1 MIIEIIK
8 IKSILIKHNAL
19 DSFIHNSGAP
29 EKEKRAMT
37 NHFGWYCTSQ
47 GEYFWHQINCEL
59 RDINL
64 HNFPFSTADL
74 KTPIKVKTIK
84 E

>member
-1 MIIEIIK
+1 MIIKIIK
-8 IKSILIKHNAL
+8 IKSILIKHDAL
-19 DSFIHNSGAP
+19 YSFIHNSGAH
-29 EKEKRAMT
+29 EKEKRVMT
-37 NHFGWYCTSQ
+37 YHFGWCDTSQ
-47 GEYFWHQINCEL
+47 GEDFWYQINCEL
-59 RDINL
+59 RNINL

>member
-1 MIIEIIK
+1 MTIEIIK

-19 DSFIHNSGAP
+19 DSFIRNSGAP

-37 NHFGWYCTSQ
+37 YHFGWYHTTQ
-47 GEYFWHQINCEL
+47 GEDFWYQINCEL
-59 RDINL
+59 REIGL

>member
-1 MIIEIIK
+1 MTTEIIK

-19 DSFIHNSGAP
+19 DSFIRNSKAP

-37 NHFGWYCTSQ
+37 HHFNWYCTSQ
-47 GEYFWHQINCEL
+47 GEDFWYQINCEL
-59 RDINL
+59 KGINL
-64 HNFPFSTADL
+64 RYFPFSTADL
-74 KTPIKVKTIK
+74 KIPIKVKTIK

>member
-19 DSFIHNSGAP
+19 YSFIHNSGAP

-37 NHFGWYCTSQ
+37 HHFGWYYTSQ
-47 GEYFWHQINCEL
+47 GEDFWYQINCEL

>member
-1 MIIEIIK
+1 MTIEIIK

-19 DSFIHNSGAP
+19 CSFIRNSNAS

-37 NHFGWYCTSQ
+37 HHFSWYPTTQ
-47 GEYFWHQINCEL
+47 GEDFWYQINCEL
-59 RDINL
+59 KDINL